1 MPTKT
6 HKFPPKT
13 LLSLQPA
20 QIYAASYVDG
30 NQEADTR
37 LVVKIGPNFHFLH
50 QEGVDSKLRQPAG
63 WLQKAIAEK
72 FSASSEPVTSLPEE
86 SVELPREV
94 F

>member
-13 LLSLQPA
+13 LLSIQPA
-20 QIYAASYVDG
+20 EIYAASYVDG

-50 QEGVDSKLRQPAG
+50 QEGVDSKLRQPAS

-72 FSASSEPVTSLPEE
+72 LSSFGEDVANLPEE